1 LTDVGSQNAVSR
13 KFITQFED
21 VHGCLFVVSLA
32 DYALYSEDSKF
43 NSKLEESFQIF
54 RTLVSTPSFVRK
66 PIGLILTKRDLFERL
81 LLQVPFSEMFEKYAG
96 DNTTEA
102 VIAYITQE
110 FQKCFPTKTSLSP
123 SSSSSAPSGTS
134 ASGQIKFVL
143 PTSCLPESSN
153 QICSSIADFARA
165 IHPASP
171 MASPRDM

>member
-1 LTDVGSQNAVSR
+1 
-13 KFITQFED
+13 
-21 VHGCLFVVSLA
+21 
-32 DYALYSEDSKF
+32 
-43 NSKLEESFQIF
+43 
-54 RTLVSTPSFVRK
+54 
-66 PIGLILTKRDLFERL
+66 
-81 LLQVPFSEMFEKYAG
+81 VPFSEMFEKYAG
-96 DNTTEA
+96 DNTAEA

-123 SSSSSAPSGTS
+123 STAPSGAS